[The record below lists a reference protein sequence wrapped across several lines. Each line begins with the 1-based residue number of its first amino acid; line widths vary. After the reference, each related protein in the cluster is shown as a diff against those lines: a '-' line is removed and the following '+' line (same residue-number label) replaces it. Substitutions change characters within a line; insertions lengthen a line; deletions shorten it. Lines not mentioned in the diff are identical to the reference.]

1 MQISWNIG
9 HQTVNLLEEVFIHI
23 CSQRHLIPDQFLF
36 NTPELN
42 ASASY
47 NPSTPSP
54 LRKHVPHRA
63 PVLRGNERLDL
74 ALGQPLESLV
84 TVDTLADVCLAGH
97 DASLHEEDLLAE
109 LLLLVGVCL
118 DLAFRRLVVREVA
131 DLGLGVG
138 VIVVSDWVVADDPG
152 VHVETGGLDDDA
164 LGGLV
169 GFGLVSRTS
178 SSKRQESLPCASP
191 PSRTACPRGTSTGPA
206 CSAQASTKSG
216 PACGS
221 G

>member
-74 ALGQPLESLV
+74 ALGQPLEGLV
-84 TVDTLADVCLAGH
+84 AVDALADVGLAGH
-97 DASLHEEDLLAE
+97 DARLHKEDFFAQ
-109 LLLLVGVCL
+109 LLVLVRVCL
-118 DLAFRRLVVREVA
+118 DLAFGGLVVRQVA
-131 DLGLGVG
+131 DLRLGVLE
-138 VIVVSDWVVADDPG
+138 VVVGDWVVADDPC
-152 VHVETGGLDDDA
+152 VHVEAGRLDDDA
-164 LGGLV
+164 LGGL
-169 GFGLVSRTS
+169 G
-178 SSKRQESLPCASP
+178 
-191 PSRTACPRGTSTGPA
+191 RG
-206 CSAQASTKSG
+206 
-216 PACGS
+216 
-221 G
+221 